1 MRVLLFGA
9 TGMVGRGVLLECL
22 DDPAVDDVLVIGRR
36 PCGLAHA
43 KLREQLQSDFQDFST
58 LGGQLQGVDACLFC
72 LGVSAAGLSEAEY
85 TRLTLDL
92 TLAAA
97 RAVLEQSPRAAFC
110 YVSGQGTDSTER
122 GRLMW
127 ARIKG
132 RTENALLGMPFRGVW
147 IFRPGLIQP
156 LRGVRSRTRLYQA
169 FYSGL
174 GWSLPLLR
182 RCFPRQIT
190 STVDLARA
198 MLRAA
203 REGAPES
210 VLETWRI
217 NELARA
223 ESARRNDG
231 KQGA

>member
-1 MRVLLFGA
+1 MRVLLSGA
-9 TGMVGRGVLLECL
+9 TGMVGRGALLECL
-22 DDPAVDDVLVIGRR
+22 DDPTVDNVLVIGRHS
-36 PCGLAHA
+36 CGLTHA
-43 KLREQLQSDFQDFST
+43 KLREHVHADFQDFST

-72 LGVSAAGLSEAEY
+72 LDVSAAGLSEAEY

-97 RAVLEQSPRAAFC
+97 QAVLEKSPQAAFC

-132 RTENALLGMPFRGVW
+132 RTENTLLTMPFRGVW

-156 LRGVRSRTRLYQA
+156 LRGVRSRTWLYQA
-169 FYSGL
+169 FYSSL
-174 GWSLPLLR
+174 GWTLPLLR

-190 STVDLARA
+190 STVDLTRA

-203 REGAPES
+203 REGAPQP
-210 VLETWRI
+210 VLETWQI
-217 NELARA
+217 NQLARA
-223 ESARRNDG
+223 GAARRNDG
-231 KQGA
+231 KQGT